1 MKDSIYN
8 VKSSGLGG
16 VVKDIG
22 RTARLAKKAR
32 KERQER
38 IERAAKAKSKEEAK
52 RLKKETKQRKAVYKT
67 LRKHKTGNWAKAK
80 GVKPKREGYKPRG
93 IKHNK
98 WGDRIA

>member
-1 MKDSIYN
+1 MRDSIYN

-16 VVKDIG
+16 IVKDIG
-22 RTARLAKKAR
+22 RTARVVKKAH
-32 KERQER
+32 KQRQER
-38 IERAAKAKSKEEAK
+38 IEREIKAKAKEEAK
-52 RLKKETKQRKAVYKT
+52 RLKEEQKKRKKVYKN
-67 LRKHKTGNWAKAK
+67 LPKHKTGNWAKAK